1 MIMMIY
7 DDKDTLFM
15 IVWWTKFNGFWL
27 KKMHAE
33 KMMKRDEKWMFHLQG
48 LCFCISGSLPNRQ
61 SNSFSRKNVS
71 CGCARSM
78 PSNSNDDPGASWHSK
93 PSYMCIY
100 LSFHQRCLCL
110 GHYFLTCIQRC
121 SKKRVVISY
130 LYIVSTSGAFAPQF
144 SMQISANLKASRGKP
159 KFLAP
164 LNSVI

>member
-1 MIMMIY
+1 
-7 DDKDTLFM
+7 
-15 IVWWTKFNGFWL
+15 
-27 KKMHAE
+27 
-33 KMMKRDEKWMFHLQG
+33 MKSECSTCK
-48 LCFCISGSLPNRQ
+48 
-61 SNSFSRKNVS
+61 
-71 CGCARSM
+71 GCAF
-78 PSNSNDDPGASWHSK
+78 ASVAACQTGKATHSRDK
-93 PSYMCIY
+93 MYHAAVLGRCHPIQTMTQEHRDIPNHHICVY